1 MHNHR
6 RIQGRGAAPWTFSQK
21 TQSCAHFVSIFPFQY
36 WEMKQNDI
44 FDVDNE
50 ISATV
55 PLMKVTIMHIIFAYL
70 CTDNDRILLQLFKDS
85 VSLPNTNTY
94 ILHLFATEENGG

>member
-1 MHNHR
+1 
-6 RIQGRGAAPWTFSQK
+6 
-21 TQSCAHFVSIFPFQY
+21 
-36 WEMKQNDI
+36 MKQNDI
-44 FDVDNE
+44 FDVVDNE

-85 VSLPNTNTY
+85 NTY